1 MLGELP
7 PVLGELPPVL
17 AKLPRSLLDPLRES
31 AQYPLAPQVELAQV
45 GAPLLGLAQ
54 VRLQLPA
61 AAPQNHAAI
70 LTGPLLPES
79 APGDAKVPTER
90 RSRLGAVTPQGE
102 IVVSGARE
110 HNLRDLHLR
119 MPRNALIVI
128 TGLSGSGK
136 SSLAFDTIYAEGQ
149 RRYVESLSAY
159 ARQFLGQMDK
169 PDVDSIE
176 GLSPAISIDQKTTS
190 RNPRSTVGTVTEI
203 YDYLRLLWAR
213 VGHPHCYNCGRP
225 IEAQSAEQIIDQVMT
240 LPEGTKF
247 MVLAPVVRGRKG
259 EYRDLLEELRGE
271 GFTRVRVDGEL
282 RRLEEEIVLDK
293 KFKHDIS
300 VVIDRLVM
308 RPDFRK
314 RLADSIETA
323 VARADG
329 IVDIE
334 DVESGTVTTYSDRF
348 MCLNCGTSM
357 PELEPRMFSFNSPH
371 GACPRCTGL
380 GSQME
385 IDPELIVP
393 DPGLSL
399 NEGAILPWS
408 TSASSYYEQM
418 TQAIAEKW
426 EIDMD
431 TPWEDLPEEA
441 RDTFLFG
448 TNGERV
454 YVSYRNR
461 YGRRRSY
468 MTRFEGIVPNLERR
482 YRETDSDWS
491 REKIEEYMSVRPC
504 PECRG
509 ARLRPE
515 SLAVRVGGLGVHEFT
530 RMSARRAIEWLGELE
545 LSETERQIA
554 RLILRE
560 IDERLRFLD
569 NVGVGYLSLD
579 RAAATLSG
587 GEAQRIRLAT
597 QIGSSLVGVLYI
609 LDEPSIGL
617 HQRDNARLIATLER
631 LRDLGNTV
639 IVVEHDEG
647 TMRAAD
653 HIVDLGPGAGEHGG
667 HLVAEGPPAAI
678 IASPESLTGR
688 YLAGEEQIPVPRK
701 RRRPSGYIEIEGAS
715 QHNLQEIDVKMPL
728 GVFCCVTGVSGSGK
742 STLVNEVLYKAVAN
756 RLHRAKQRPGTHRR
770 IHGLDQID
778 KIINIDQS
786 PIGRTPRSNP
796 ATYIGLF
803 DHIRDLFSKTQ
814 EARAR
819 GYKPGRFSFNV
830 KGGRCE
836 VCRGDGQIKI
846 EMHFLPDVYVPCEQ
860 CHGKRYNR
868 ETLEVRF
875 KGRTIADVLEMPV
888 EEALDFF
895 RHIPKIRR
903 RLQALNDVGLDYIRL
918 GQPATTLSGGEAQ
931 RVKLASEL
939 CKLATG
945 RTLYILDE
953 PTTGLHFADVQRLLE
968 MLERLVEGGNTV
980 VVIEHN
986 LDVIKTAD
994 RIIDLGPEGGE
1005 EGGLVVAEGTP
1016 EKVAATP
1023 GSYTGQFLTR
1033 IVEPSRRR
1041 ERRRAAAAAA

>member
-1 MLGELP
+1 M
-7 PVLGELPPVL
+7 
-17 AKLPRSLLDPLRES
+17 
-31 AQYPLAPQVELAQV
+31 
-45 GAPLLGLAQ
+45 
-54 VRLQLPA
+54 
-61 AAPQNHAAI
+61 
-70 LTGPLLPES
+70 
-79 APGDAKVPTER
+79 
-90 RSRLGAVTPQGE
+90 SRQGQ

-110 HNLRDLHLR
+110 HNLKDVTVV
-119 MPRNALIVI
+119 MPRDALVVI

-213 VGHPHCYNCGRP
+213 IGKPHCFNCGRP
-225 IEAQSAEQIIDQVMT
+225 IAAQSAEQIIDQIMS
-240 LPEGTKF
+240 LEEGTRF
-247 MVLAPVVRGRKG
+247 MVMAPIVRGRKG
-259 EYRDLLEELRGE
+259 EYGKQLEELRSE
-271 GFTRVRVDGEL
+271 GFTRVKVDGEVRL
-282 RRLEEEIVLDK
+282 LEEEIVLDK

-300 VVIDRLVM
+300 VVVDRLIM
-308 RPDFRK
+308 RHEARK
-314 RLADSIETA
+314 RLADSVETA
-323 VARADG
+323 VALADG
-329 IVDIE
+329 IVEIE
-334 DVESGTVTTYSDRF
+334 ILPSRDDPDGESRIQTYSERF
-348 MCLNCGTSM
+348 ACLHCGISM

-385 IDPELIVP
+385 IDPELVVP
-393 DPGLSL
+393 DPSLSIGD
-399 NEGAILPWS
+399 GAILPWS
-408 TSASSYYEQM
+408 SGATSYYEQI
-418 TQAIAEKW
+418 TQAIAERY
-426 EIDMD
+426 EIDLGA
-431 TPWEDLPEEA
+431 PWEDLPE
-441 RDTFLFG
+441 DQQDLFLYG
-448 TNGERV
+448 TNGDRV

-461 YGRRRSY
+461 MGRKRSY
-468 MTRFEGIVPNLERR
+468 MTAFEGIVPNLERR
-482 YRETDSDWS
+482 YKETDSDWS

-504 PECRG
+504 PECKG

-515 SLAVRVGGLGVHEFT
+515 SRAVKVAGEAIHEFT
-530 RMSARRAIEWLGELE
+530 AMSAKRALEWLDAID
-545 LSETERQIA
+545 LSEQDRAIA
-554 RLILRE
+554 RLVLRE
-560 IDERLRFLD
+560 IEERLRFLD
-569 NVGVGYLSLD
+569 NVGVGYLSND

-631 LRDLGNTV
+631 LRELGNTV
-639 IVVEHDEG
+639 LVVEHDEG

-653 HIVDLGPGAGEHGG
+653 HLIDMGPGAGEHGG
-667 HLVAEGPPAAI
+667 HVVAEGTAEEVMRV
-678 IASPESLTGR
+678 PESLTGQFLSGTR
-688 YLAGEEQIPVPRK
+688 RIEVPEV
-701 RRRPSGYIEIEGAS
+701 RRTPTGYVEIDGAR
-715 QHNLQEIDVKMPL
+715 QHNLKDLDVKIPL
-728 GVFCCVTGVSGSGK
+728 GTFTAVTGVSGSGK
-742 STLVNEVLYKAVAN
+742 STLINEILYKAVAN
-756 RLHRAKQRPGTHRR
+756 RLHRSRLRPGAHKRLR
-770 IHGLDQID
+770 GLEELD
-778 KIINIDQS
+778 KVINVDQS

-803 DHIRDLFSKTQ
+803 DQIRDLFSKTQ

-868 ETLEVRF
+868 ETLDIRF
-875 KGRTIADVLEMPV
+875 KGKTIADVLDMPI
-888 EEALDFF
+888 EEAVEFF
-895 RHIPKIRR
+895 ANIPKIRR
-903 RLQALNDVGLDYIRL
+903 RVQALKDVGLDYMRL

-939 CKLATG
+939 SKVATG

-953 PTTGLHFADVQRLLE
+953 PTTGLHFADIQRLLE
-968 MLERLVEGGNTV
+968 VLDRLVQEGNTV

-986 LDVIKTAD
+986 LDVIKVAD
-994 RIIDLGPEGGE
+994 QIIDMGPEGGE
-1005 EGGLVVAEGTP
+1005 EGGRVMATGTP
-1016 EKVAATP
+1016 EEVAAVAD
-1023 GSYTGQFLTR
+1023 SYTGQFLSGL
-1033 IVEPSRRR
+1033 VEPAAKKRKPSRRR
-1041 ERRRAAAAAA
+1041 KVATAA